1 MTDATTTMITE
12 LENEQVTETVELVE
26 VETYASEG
34 NLNHMMETFPLM
46 GKGMLGIFLVTLI
59 IVASVAILNK
69 STSKSKD

>member
-1 MTDATTTMITE
+1 MTDATTTVITE
-12 LENEQVTETVELVE
+12 LMDEQMTEAVELVE

-34 NLNHMMETFPLM
+34 NINHMLETLPLM

-69 STSKSKD
+69 TTGKSKE

>member
-12 LENEQVTETVELVE
+12 LMDEQVTETVELVE

-34 NLNHMMETFPLM
+34 NLNHMIETLPMM

-59 IVASVAILNK
+59 IVTSVAILNK
-69 STSKSKD
+69 TTGKSKE

>member
-12 LENEQVTETVELVE
+12 LMDEQMTEAVELVE

-34 NLNHMMETFPLM
+34 NINHMLETLPLM

-59 IVASVAILNK
+59 IVTSVAILNK
-69 STSKSKD
+69 TTGKSKE